1 MEIAFIITK
10 NLTHERRIKLVILF
24 VILTLIIALSI
35 EHIIAK
41 QRKSATVSLVS
52 DIPVF
57 DKSSVY
63 APSGY
68 LVSNYHTWAHPEDK
82 AVKVGIDN
90 FAVKA
95 LGNIFIK
102 YIANPGESVK
112 KGDTIIKAEVHG
124 QQINFKSPLSGT
136 IKTINNL
143 LFNNTVKDAYGKDWG
158 LIIENEDNKEGLMSG
173 NQAQHWLKKEMRRL
187 KDFLA
192 ESSFAP
198 EAVGVTMY
206 DGGNIVE
213 GVLSSLNERV
223 IPDFE
228 EQFLNGNN
236 E

>member
-1 MEIAFIITK
+1 
-10 NLTHERRIKLVILF
+10 LVLLF

-35 EHIIAK
+35 EHIISK
-41 QRKSATVSLVS
+41 QRKPAKASLVS
-52 DIPVF
+52 DMPVF
-57 DKSSVY
+57 NKSSVY
-63 APSGY
+63 APAGY
-68 LVSNYHTWAHPEDK
+68 LISNFHTWAYPVEK
-82 AVKVGIDN
+82 TVKVGIDN

-102 YIANPGESVK
+102 NIADPGKTVK
-112 KGDTIIKAEVHG
+112 KGDTIMQAEVHG
-124 QQINFKSPLSGT
+124 QKINFKSPVSGT
-136 IKTINNL
+136 IKAINNL
-143 LFNNTVKDAYGKDWG
+143 LFNNSIKDAYGKDWG
-158 LIIENEDNKEGLMSG
+158 LLIEKEGNGESLMTG

-206 DGGNIVE
+206 DGGNIIE
-213 GVLSSLNERV
+213 GVLSSLSIKV

>member
-1 MEIAFIITK
+1 MVII
-10 NLTHERRIKLVILF
+10 F
-24 VILTLIIALSI
+24 VILTLVIAISI

-41 QRKSATVSLVS
+41 QRKPAKIYSVS

-57 DKSSVY
+57 DKSSIY
-63 APSGY
+63 APGGY
-68 LVSNYHTWAHPEDK
+68 LISRYHTWAYPVEK

-95 LGNIFIK
+95 LGNIFVKHIV
-102 YIANPGESVK
+102 NPGISVK
-112 KGDTIIKAEVHG
+112 KGDTIIEAEVHG
-124 QQINFKSPLSGT
+124 QQINFRSPVSGT
-136 IKTINNL
+136 IKAINKL
-143 LFNNTVKDAYGKDWG
+143 LCNNTLKDAYGKDWG
-158 LIIENEDNKEGLMSG
+158 LLIEKEDNRENLLSA
-173 NQAQHWLKKEMRRL
+173 NQAQHWLKKEMSRL

-213 GVLSSLNERV
+213 GVLSSLSTKV

-228 EQFLNGNN
+228 EQFLSGNN
-236 E
+236 D

>member
-1 MEIAFIITK
+1 MATKINK
-10 NLTHERRIKLVILF
+10 NLGKENEMVIIF
-24 VILTLIIALSI
+24 VILTLLVALLMENIIS
-35 EHIIAK
+35 K
-41 QRKSATVSLVS
+41 QKKPARVSSVS

-57 DKSSVY
+57 DKFSVY

-68 LVSNYHTWAHPEDK
+68 LISKYHTWVYPEEK

-102 YIANPGESVK
+102 NMVNPGKSVK

-124 QQINFKSPLSGT
+124 QQINFRSPISGT
-136 IKTINNL
+136 IKTINKL
-143 LFNNTVKDAYGKDWG
+143 LFNNTVKDAYNKDWG
-158 LIIENEDNKEGLMSG
+158 LLIQEDSNRENLMSG
-173 NQAQHWLKKEMRRL
+173 NQAQHWLKKEMTRL

-192 ESSFAP
+192 ECSFAP

-213 GVLSSLNERV
+213 GVLSSLNTKV

-228 EQFLNGNN
+228 EQFLCGNN
-236 E
+236 D